1 MLFIFLSIRPYSHIN
16 KCVKLIPNIA
26 NTYKGLDGHLRNSP
40 LFISAMKIHISSE
53 TAAALQS
60 FESFNVELR
69 GELEIKVR
77 RKSNVGWL
85 LVIYYNEYFRARVS

>member
-1 MLFIFLSIRPYSHIN
+1 MHFRKSYQSLVALLVLSRGCKTYYQSKDLPY
-16 KCVKLIPNIA
+16 
-26 NTYKGLDGHLRNSP
+26 RNSY
-40 LFISAMKIHISSE
+40 LVISALKIHISSE